1 MLVHLCSHPVTNT
14 THLPRSAIRQLA
26 DSARRAGAVVIEDDE
41 SFPSDLPTSVAS
53 CAATL
58 RHQWRYQR
66 PDLVHTFGRAATMAA
81 LEVGGVPIIATFD
94 ESPTLEEE
102 ELSLAKRVTAVM
114 PLSTAEE
121 DRWRRRGVPTLSAG
135 VFPFPVRALDVAPVG
150 EAPVGAHVV
159 TFSDGAVL
167 DSLVSALSR
176 WDTTQLV
183 VGTRLTPARWS
194 ALRARAAELGVLD
207 RLHHRPGLRGRARA
221 RIWAGA
227 ALLVAGPEGSRHGG
241 YVLEAAAHG
250 VPTVATAE
258 NAHLDHVLAGTSGI
272 LVPPGAQGP
281 ELSRVVTA
289 LLKDPYRLL
298 ALGLAANGPGTGGA
312 RPATGR

>member
-1 MLVHLCSHPVTNT
+1 M
-14 THLPRSAIRQLA
+14 
-26 DSARRAGAVVIEDDE
+26 
-41 SFPSDLPTSVAS
+41 
-53 CAATL
+53 
-58 RHQWRYQR
+58 
-66 PDLVHTFGRAATMAA
+66 
-81 LEVGGVPIIATFD
+81 PIIATFD

-102 ELSLAKRVTAVM
+102 ELSLATRVTAVM

-272 LVPPGAQGP
+272 LLPPGAQGP

-298 ALGLAANGPGTGGA
+298 ALGLAANVRVRAAHDPQLAGDRLLGLYRKPVALEPGQVTEADAEGEWVPGSEDAQGPSEQSDPRRIRSGHRCRGPGRA
-312 RPATGR
+312 

>member
-1 MLVHLCSHPVTNT
+1 
-14 THLPRSAIRQLA
+14 
-26 DSARRAGAVVIEDDE
+26 
-41 SFPSDLPTSVAS
+41 
-53 CAATL
+53 
-58 RHQWRYQR
+58 
-66 PDLVHTFGRAATMAA
+66 
-81 LEVGGVPIIATFD
+81 
-94 ESPTLEEE
+94 
-102 ELSLAKRVTAVM
+102 M

-194 ALRARAAELGVLD
+194 AARARAAELGVLD
-207 RLHHRPGLRGRARA
+207 RLHHRPGLRGRART

-258 NAHLDHVLAGTSGI
+258 DAHLDLSWLARAGSCC
-272 LVPPGAQGP
+272 P
-281 ELSRVVTA
+281 R
-289 LLKDPYRLL
+289 
-298 ALGLAANGPGTGGA
+298 A
-312 RPATGR
+312 RRAPSFRAS